1 MVDIRLITISQSLNS
16 CHRWR
21 CLPGVPSLHKME
33 DMKKI
38 IVALD
43 GLKLAKSAVQYAI
56 AIAARQQAH
65 LVGVFLD
72 DVTYHSYKIYELTG
86 PEGVAEEKRAILE
99 EGDIEKRAT
108 AVEQFK
114 TACDNASI
122 NYSVHHDR
130 NIAVHELLHE
140 SIYADLL
147 IIQSRETLTH
157 YEEELPTRF
166 VRELLEGAQC
176 PVLVVPEQ
184 FKPVQKVS
192 ILYDGEPSSV
202 FATRMFCYLYGDH
215 IMEETEVVTVNK
227 PGHSSHVPD
236 NRLMKE
242 FMKRHLPDARY
253 TVLKG
258 DPETEILRHLR
269 TYGGNNLLVLGA
281 YRRGMVSRWFR
292 PSMADLLMREVKM
305 PLFIAHNK

>member
-1 MVDIRLITISQSLNS
+1 
-16 CHRWR
+16 
-21 CLPGVPSLHKME
+21 
-33 DMKKI
+33 MKKI

-43 GLKLAKSAVQYAI
+43 GLKLAKSAVQYAV
-56 AIAARQQAH
+56 AIAARQHAH
-65 LVGVFLD
+65 LVGIFLD

-86 PEGVAEEKRAILE
+86 PEGVVEEKRAVLE
-99 EGDIEKRAT
+99 EGDIEKRAQ

-114 TACDNASI
+114 AACDNASV

-130 NIAVHELLHE
+130 NIAIQELLHE

-147 IIQSRETLTH
+147 IIESHETLTH
-157 YEEELPTRF
+157 YAENPPTRF
-166 VRELLEGAQC
+166 VRELLESVQC
-176 PVLVVPEQ
+176 PVLVVPGQ
-184 FKPVQKVS
+184 YKPIQKVS

-202 FATRMFCYLYGDH
+202 FATRMFCYVLGDPG
-215 IMEETEVVTVNK
+215 IEETEVVTVNK
-227 PGHSSHVPD
+227 PSHSSHVPD

-242 FMKRHLPDARY
+242 FMKRHLPTARY

-269 TYGGNNLLVLGA
+269 TYGGNTLLVLGA

-292 PSMADLLMREVKM
+292 PSMADLLMTEVKM